1 MIPLA
6 FLAALLL
13 PGAQPPPKTSAVAPV
28 LFSYVPQ
35 RVYDTRQKGFADFE
49 GMLADLTRADVIFV
63 GEQHDDA
70 NTHRLELAI
79 LEGLMRRHVPLVIAM
94 EMFERDVQP
103 VLDQYLAGTITE
115 EQFLK
120 DARPW
125 PRYATDYR
133 PIVEFART
141 HHVPVVAS
149 DVPRHIATDVSRTG
163 LSVVDGLGADRR
175 VAARELQCPTTG
187 EYYERFLEA
196 MGGHP
201 PSGNPQAADIQQKN
215 DRFYFA
221 QCLKDETM
229 GESIADAFQK
239 DAPQR
244 ATIVHINGAFHSDY
258 AEGTAAA
265 ARRRM
270 PGRRIAVVSIVP
282 VDDLDHERPDDD
294 DLKLGDYLLYTLKSG
309 GH

>member
-1 MIPLA
+1 MISLA

-125 PRYATDYR
+125 PRY
-133 PIVEFART
+133 
-141 HHVPVVAS
+141 
-149 DVPRHIATDVSRTG
+149 PRSR
-163 LSVVDGLGADRR
+163 R
-175 VAARELQCPTTG
+175 
-187 EYYERFLEA
+187 
-196 MGGHP
+196 H
-201 PSGNPQAADIQQKN
+201 
-215 DRFYFA
+215 
-221 QCLKDETM
+221 
-229 GESIADAFQK
+229 
-239 DAPQR
+239 
-244 ATIVHINGAFHSDY
+244 
-258 AEGTAAA
+258 
-265 ARRRM
+265 
-270 PGRRIAVVSIVP
+270 
-282 VDDLDHERPDDD
+282 DH
-294 DLKLGDYLLYTLKSG
+294 
-309 GH
+309 